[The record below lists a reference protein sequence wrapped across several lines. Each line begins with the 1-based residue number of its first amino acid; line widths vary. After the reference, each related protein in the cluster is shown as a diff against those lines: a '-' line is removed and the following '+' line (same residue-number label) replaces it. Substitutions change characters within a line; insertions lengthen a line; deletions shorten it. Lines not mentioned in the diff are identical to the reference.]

1 MTHYIANLRDIEFT
15 LFDLLKRDEILE
27 KGPFAEV
34 DRATAMGMLEEV
46 KRLSEVDLA
55 ASFVESDRLG
65 VDFNPATGDAK
76 LPESFKKSYRA
87 YMDGEW
93 WRIDAPAD
101 LGGTVI
107 PPSLRWAIA
116 EMILGSNPS
125 IHIYASGTAFLLLIC
140 SALNATGTSLVS

>member
-1 MTHYIANLRDIEFT
+1 MSHYIANLRDIEFT

-87 YMDGEW
+87 YMDGELMHQLNLA
-93 WRIDAPAD
+93 APSFH
-101 LGGTVI
+101 LQFGGRLPKWFLAQIHQFT
-107 PPSLRWAIA
+107 SMHQELRSH
-116 EMILGSNPS
+116 ML
-125 IHIYASGTAFLLLIC
+125 HTC
-140 SALNATGTSLVS
+140 